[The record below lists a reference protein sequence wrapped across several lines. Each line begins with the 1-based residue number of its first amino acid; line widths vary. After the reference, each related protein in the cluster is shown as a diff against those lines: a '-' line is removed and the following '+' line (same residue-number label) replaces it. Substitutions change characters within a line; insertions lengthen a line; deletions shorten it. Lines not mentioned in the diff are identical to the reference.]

1 MNARTVEVETTHG
14 TVRGLAGG
22 GVDHFKGMP
31 YGDTTA
37 GGNRFLPPQRVRAW
51 TGIRDAMAFGARAP
65 QKDRPVK
72 PANAWIRSSTPTG
85 EECLVLNVFTPS
97 AGDSGARPVMV
108 WLHGGGYNAGS
119 GDAPGLDGTNL
130 AKIGDVVVVTL
141 NHRLNAF
148 GYSTLAGLDGERYAD
163 SGNAGM
169 LDIVAAL
176 AWVRDNI
183 SAFGGDPGNVTI
195 FGQSGGGSKVAVLM
209 TMAAAKGL
217 FHKAIIQSA
226 SSHLRLATPDH
237 AARAGHCL
245 LTALGLDAAT
255 ASAIHDVPADRLLAA
270 YDAAVAARNGNDSFR
285 PVIDGRS
292 ILNNPF
298 DLKAPDLA
306 ADIPLMIGSCETEKS
321 FYDITADPKALPL
334 SEDALRAQVVR
345 FVGIGDGEAAAL
357 IAGYRETR
365 PQASARDI
373 YNVISSDHMYRRN
386 VVEAA
391 EAKSQQGGAPA
402 YLYEFT
408 WKTPVLGGMLKS
420 PHTLCIPF
428 AFGNIEA
435 AADFVGTGP
444 EQTALM
450 QRTMGA
456 WLSFART
463 GDPNHAGLPAWKP
476 YNADTRPTMIF
487 DNDCVLA
494 EDPKRDDRI
503 RIGQCPRFISDQQ
516 FPEAA

>member
-1 MNARTVEVETTHG
+1 MQTAVVETTHG
-14 TVRGLAGG
+14 KVRGGSDR
-22 GVDHFKGMP
+22 GVDHFKGVP

-37 GGNRFLPPQRVRAW
+37 GGNRFLLPQPVRPW
-51 TGIRDAMAFGARAP
+51 TGIQEAVAYGARAP

-72 PANAWIRSSTPTG
+72 PANAWIRSDTPTG
-85 EECLVLNVFTPS
+85 EDCLVLNVFTPS
-97 AGDSGARPVMV
+97 ATDGGKRPVMV

-148 GYSTLAGLDGERYAD
+148 GYSTLAGLDDARYAD

-176 AWVRDNI
+176 EWVRDNI
-183 SAFGGDPGNVTI
+183 SAFGGDAGNVTI

-237 AARAGHCL
+237 AARAGRCL
-245 LTALGLDAAT
+245 MEALGLDAST

-285 PVIDGRS
+285 PVVDGRS

-298 DLKAPDLA
+298 DLDAPDLA
-306 ADIPLMIGSCETEKS
+306 ADVPLMIGSCETEKS
-321 FYDITADPKALPL
+321 FYDITADPKTLPL
-334 SEDALRAQVVR
+334 SEDALRAHVMQ

-357 IAGYRETR
+357 IAGYRENR
-365 PQASARDI
+365 PDAPARDI

-386 VVEAA
+386 VIEAA
-391 EAKSQQGGAPA
+391 EAKSRQGGAPA

-428 AFGNIEA
+428 VFGTVEA
-435 AADFVGTGP
+435 AAEFVGTGP
-444 EQTALM
+444 QQTALM

-456 WLSFART
+456 WLAFART
-463 GDPNHAGLPAWKP
+463 GDPNHPGLPAWKP
-476 YNADTRPTMIF
+476 YNAETRPTMIF
-487 DNDCVLA
+487 DNDCALA

-503 RIGQCPRFISDQQ
+503 RIGSCPRFISDQQ